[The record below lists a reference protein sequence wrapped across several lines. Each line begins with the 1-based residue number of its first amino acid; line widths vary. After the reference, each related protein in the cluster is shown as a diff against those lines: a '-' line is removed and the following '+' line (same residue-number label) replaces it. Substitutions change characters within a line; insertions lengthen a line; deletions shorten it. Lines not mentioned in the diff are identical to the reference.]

1 VWNKIWLFVVEKT
14 RGCGLFLGFFIA
26 CSRIK
31 LRPVN
36 HLVNWRRNLICE
48 LISRDL
54 PQADRN
60 L

>member
-1 VWNKIWLFVVEKT
+1 VWNKIWLFVAEKSP
-14 RGCGLFLGFFIA
+14 RMRAFFGFFIA

-31 LRPVN
+31 LHPVN
-36 HLVNWRRNLICE
+36 HLVNWRRKLICD